1 MSDSWASLLMIYV
14 LDSLT
19 SFTVLAVYIFA
30 VLDEKIKWKIMGKF
44 MLTAAVPSAVFYD
57 MLLLLSDLNPLV
69 IYAVSSVLT
78 LALATLSVSYLW
90 KRDVWR
96 AFCVV
101 GVAAVMQVSTG
112 AVIGSVLQNI
122 TLKELS
128 DFLLF
133 VQQIFLLYPMTAFGI
148 SILLKKI
155 HFGRPICHLLEH
167 SRNIRMTALEI
178 LGMEILAEIF
188 FTMRLGMQ
196 EESLI
201 TYNAAVI
208 VLTFLLMG
216 ILMYLSDKEA
226 SERKIRLQES
236 MILQQRMYVESLED
250 LQRDMRAFRHDYK
263 NMLSCMYLSVS
274 EGEVEKIRHTL
285 KSFEF
290 EFDQKLGERI
300 RMTTQIGNIWITEVK
315 SLVLSKL
322 MEMNEKKI
330 DCRVEVMYPV
340 TETGIDIWDFNRC
353 LGILLDNAIEASA
366 DIPDSGIE
374 LILSSRD
381 GFLTVRV
388 ANTWRGDADIGR
400 IWKEGYS
407 SKGDHRGIGLASYQ
421 RIIEKYPQAM
431 PATSWTE
438 GLFVQELTIEV

>member
-1 MSDSWASLLMIYV
+1 
-14 LDSLT
+14 
-19 SFTVLAVYIFA
+19 
-30 VLDEKIKWKIMGKF
+30 MGKF

-57 MLLLLSDLNPLV
+57 MLLLLSDLNPLA

-78 LALATLSVSYLW
+78 LALSTLSVSYLW

-122 TLKELS
+122 TLKRIIRLS
-128 DFLLF
+128 ALCTADFSAVSDDSF
-133 VQQIFLLYPMTAFGI
+133 RYFHTAQ
-148 SILLKKI
+148 KKFI
-155 HFGRPICHLLEH
+155 FGRPICHLLEH

-196 EESLI
+196 AESLI

-274 EGEVEKIRHTL
+274 EGGSGKDQAYAEV
-285 KSFEF
+285 F
-290 EFDQKLGERI
+290 
-300 RMTTQIGNIWITEVK
+300 
-315 SLVLSKL
+315 
-322 MEMNEKKI
+322 
-330 DCRVEVMYPV
+330 
-340 TETGIDIWDFNRC
+340 
-353 LGILLDNAIEASA
+353 
-366 DIPDSGIE
+366 
-374 LILSSRD
+374 
-381 GFLTVRV
+381 
-388 ANTWRGDADIGR
+388 
-400 IWKEGYS
+400 
-407 SKGDHRGIGLASYQ
+407 
-421 RIIEKYPQAM
+421 
-431 PATSWTE
+431 
-438 GLFVQELTIEV
+438 